1 MKQGGFSLMEMLIAL
16 AVSSVLLVG
25 AARVLPALQRHNLQT
40 LMRFQLHEEI
50 QLMMATLQKAVIR
63 AGYCKGECAGGAGLR
78 IAESGRCFLV
88 RWDENSNGRWEGT
101 GSAESDFYG
110 YRFRQG
116 SLETQRGVDSCE
128 GSGWEK
134 LNDPATVILSD
145 FQIVQN
151 AKQIRLTL
159 TAFAR
164 AFPQQ
169 PITLERWITA
179 GNL

>member
-1 MKQGGFSLMEMLIAL
+1 MKESGFSLMEMLVAL

-25 AARVLPALQRHNLQT
+25 AARVLPALQCHNLQT

-50 QLMMATLQKAVIR
+50 QLMMARLQKAVIR
-63 AGYCKGECAGGAGLR
+63 AGYCKGECAGAALH

-101 GSAESDFYG
+101 GSAESDLYG

-116 SLETQRGVDSCE
+116 SLEMQRGVDNCE
-128 GSGWEK
+128 GSGWER
-134 LNDPATVILSD
+134 LNDPATVMLSD
-145 FQIVQN
+145 FHIIQHD
-151 AKQIRLTL
+151 KQIRLAIS
-159 TAFAR
+159 AFAR
-164 AFPQQ
+164 AFPRQSV
-169 PITLERWITA
+169 TLERWITA

>member
-1 MKQGGFSLMEMLIAL
+1 MKQAGFSLMEMLVAL

-25 AARVLPALQRHNLQT
+25 AAKVLPVLQRNNLQT
-40 LMRFQLHEEI
+40 LMRFQLQEEM
-50 QLMMATLQKAVIR
+50 QLMMFTLQKAVIR
-63 AGYCKGECAGGAGLR
+63 AGYCKGKCAGAGLQ

-88 RWDENSNGRWEGT
+88 RWDENSNGKWEGI
-101 GSAESDFYG
+101 GSTESDYYG

-116 SLETQRGVDSCE
+116 SLEMQRGIDNCN
-128 GSGWEK
+128 GGGWER
-134 LNDPATVILSD
+134 LNDPETVILSD
-145 FQIVQN
+145 FRIVQKE
-151 AKQIRLTL
+151 KQMRLTI

-169 PITLERWITA
+169 SVTLERWITV